1 MGIAIFVAIFGPLFV
16 MFFFMLAGEDWKAWQ
31 AMQSARRMADN
42 RMNARLLRLD
52 I

>member
-1 MGIAIFVAIFGPLFV
+1 MGIAIFVAIFSPLFA
-16 MFFFMLAGEDWKAWQ
+16 MFFFMLAGGDWKAWRD
-31 AMQSARRMADN
+31 MQSARRMGDN